1 MVPRSSG
8 RHGNEQRLDWGR
20 GSLSRRNGGKGM
32 DLSVRGLAARQLAD
46 YRSRT
51 PGTFFGE
58 EDQPHLNLD
67 AAYAVQSEVV
77 SLSRNGES
85 RWPDTR
91 WALPAWARASS
102 SAWMARYASS
112 CTARSFIR
120 PGQSSPT
127 PRTPTSP

>member
-8 RHGNEQRLDWGR
+8 RHGDEQRLDWGR

-85 RWPDTR
+85 AGGRIQGGRYRPGR
-91 WALPAWARASS
+91 ARAVRHG
-102 SAWMARYASS
+102 W
-112 CTARSFIR
+112 
-120 PGQSSPT
+120 
-127 PRTPTSP
+127 